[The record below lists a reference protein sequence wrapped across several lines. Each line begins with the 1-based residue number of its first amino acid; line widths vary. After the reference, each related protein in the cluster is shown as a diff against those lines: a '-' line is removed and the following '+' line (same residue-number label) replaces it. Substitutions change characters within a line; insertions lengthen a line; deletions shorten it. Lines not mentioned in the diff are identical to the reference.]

1 MLKKPILDIK
11 NLNIEYKN
19 SPKALIQNLNL
30 AINEGEILGLVGE
43 SGSGKSLTSQ
53 AILGLLNKINFKLS
67 GEINFCNNNLL
78 NFSNDELTKIRGRK
92 IGYIPQDPLTSLN
105 PLYTIGFQM
114 AEAIRSHKLVSNQES
129 KEIALKALKEVH
141 LNNVEDI
148 FDKYPHELSGG
159 MKQRI
164 IIAIALSLEP
174 KLLIAD
180 EATTALDVTI
190 QAQVLKLIT
199 QVNKH
204 KNLSIIFITHDL
216 SIVQGICHKVAVIY
230 SGQIVELASTGEF
243 FKNPR
248 HPYSIGLINSI
259 PNPKIKQLTPIKGRP
274 ISLDTIING
283 CRFNTRCNLAYE
295 KCFISDPPL
304 INIGKDYKVKCY
316 AVTNKIE
323 ED

>member
-1 MLKKPILDIK
+1 MLKTPILDIK

-30 AINEGEILGLVGE
+30 ALDEGEILGLVGE

-53 AILGLLNKINFKLS
+53 AVLGLLNKINFKLS
-67 GEINFCNNNLL
+67 GEINFGNDNLL
-78 NFSNDELTKIRGRK
+78 NFSNDKLTKIRGQK

-105 PLYTIGFQM
+105 PLYTVGFQM
-114 AEAIRSHKLVSNQES
+114 VEAIRSHKLVSHKES

-216 SIVQGICHKVAVIY
+216 SIVQSICHKVAVIY
-230 SGQIVELASTGEF
+230 SGQIVELASTSEF

-295 KCFISDPPL
+295 KCFITDPPL
-304 INIGKDYKVKCY
+304 TNIGEDYKVRCY

-323 ED
+323 EN